1 FKTIINSLLSYTMR
15 KTLQPSFTVLT
26 IFIIL
31 VLGMIAN
38 AQEKRKYCDEQQ
50 LPVNKNGLCV
60 DSECQAKCHEK
71 RGAKAKSTCFG
82 SKDRKPMNCICAIL
96 C

>member
-1 FKTIINSLLSYTMR
+1 MCYKNYIPEKEKISNIFFI
-15 KTLQPSFTVLT
+15 LT
-26 IFIIL
+26 KKSDIL
-31 VLGMIAN
+31 YSTGMIAN

-60 DSECQAKCHEK
+60 DSECQAKCREK

-82 SKDRKPMNCICAIL
+82 SKDRKPMNCICAIP